1 MPGISKEVRD
11 EIIRKIEDA
20 NVEFIHLWF
29 TDVLGFLKTLVLSI
43 DELEN
48 ALTEGMGFDGS
59 SIQGFARI
67 FESDMIALPDP
78 DTLLI
83 QKWRQTDENIAIMF
97 CNVVTPE
104 GEAFEG
110 DPREVLKQQLRRAA
124 ALGYKVFLGPEC
136 EFFYLTSAE
145 DPQVLDQAGYF
156 DQSARDLAFDL
167 RSETVHRL
175 RQFGIEVEYSHHEVA
190 PSQHEIDLRYKE
202 ALKMADQVV
211 IYKTLVSETAALN
224 GVYATFMPKPLNG
237 VNGSGMHVHQSLFQD
252 GRNAFYDPEGKWQL
266 SQVARH
272 YIGGLLKHARG
283 IALLTNQWVNSYKR
297 LVAGF
302 EAPVYIS
309 WAHLNRSALVRVP
322 LYKPGKEAATRV
334 ELRMADPAC
343 NPYLAFAAMI
353 AAGLDGIEN
362 QIEPPEDIDFDAFAL
377 SVDEVR
383 AKGIDLLPGDLNE
396 AINAFVEDETIRE
409 AMGPQV
415 TDYIIANKRQEWDDF
430 RTQVTPWEL
439 ENYLPKL

>member
-1 MPGISKEVRD
+1 MAGIPDEVKQ
-11 EIIRKIEDA
+11 ETIRRITDA
-20 NVEFIHLWF
+20 DVEFIHLWF

-43 DELEN
+43 DELDN
-48 ALTEGMGFDGS
+48 ALSEGMGFDGS

-78 DTLLI
+78 STLLI

-97 CNVVTPE
+97 CNIETPE
-104 GEAFEG
+104 GEPFEG
-110 DPREVLKQQLRRAA
+110 DPREVLKQQLKRAA
-124 ALGYKVFLGPEC
+124 HLGYTAYLGPEC
-136 EFFYLTSAE
+136 EFFYLTDTK
-145 DPQVLDQAGYF
+145 DPKVLDQAGYF
-156 DQSARDLAFDL
+156 DQSVRDLAFDL

-175 RQFGIEVEYSHHEVA
+175 REFGIEVEYSHHEVA

-211 IYKTLVSETAALN
+211 IYKTLVAETAAIN
-224 GVYATFMPKPLNG
+224 GVHATFMPKPLNG
-237 VNGSGMHVHQSLFQD
+237 VNGSGMHVHQSLFKG
-252 GRNAFYDPEGKWQL
+252 GRNAFYDPEGKFQL
-266 SQVARH
+266 SQTARH
-272 YIGGLLKHARG
+272 YIAGLLKHAAG
-283 IALLTNQWVNSYKR
+283 FAVLTNQWVNSYKR

-334 ELRMADPAC
+334 ELRMPDPAC

-353 AAGLDGIEN
+353 AAGLDGIE
-362 QIEPPEDIDFDAFAL
+362 QELEPPADIDFDAFAL
-377 SVDEVR
+377 SVDEVK
-383 AKGIDLLPGDLNE
+383 AKGIGMLPGDLNE
-396 AINAFVEDETIRE
+396 AINAFIADETMRE

-415 TDYIIANKRQEWDDF
+415 ADYIIANKRQEWDDF
-430 RTQVTPWEL
+430 RTQVTPWEM

>member
-1 MPGISKEVRD
+1 MTKVPEDVKAEAIAK
-11 EIIRKIEDA
+11 IREA

-43 DELEN
+43 DELDN
-48 ALTEGMGFDGS
+48 AMTEGMGFDGS

-78 DTLLI
+78 NTLHI

-97 CNVVTPE
+97 CNIETPE
-104 GEAFEG
+104 GEPFEG
-110 DPREVLKQQLRRAA
+110 DPRNVLKAQLKRAA
-124 ALGYKVFLGPEC
+124 EMGYTVYLGPEC
-136 EFFYLTSAE
+136 EFFILSDDI
-145 DPQVLDQAGYF
+145 DPEVIDQAGYF
-156 DQSARDLAFDL
+156 DQSVRDLAFDL
-167 RSETVHRL
+167 RSEIVSKL
-175 RQFGIEVEYSHHEVA
+175 RKFGIEVEYSHHEVA

-211 IYKTLVSETAALN
+211 IYKMLVAETAAIN
-224 GVYATFMPKPLNG
+224 GYHATFMPKPLNG
-237 VNGSGMHVHQSLFQD
+237 VNGSGMHVHQSLFKGD
-252 GRNAFYDPEGKWQL
+252 SNAFYDPNGKFQL
-266 SQVARH
+266 SQTARY
-272 YIGGLLKHARG
+272 YIGGLLKHASG

-322 LYKPGKEAATRV
+322 LYKPGKEKATRV
-334 ELRMADPAC
+334 ELRMPDPAC

-362 QIEPPEDIDFDAFAL
+362 KIEPPDDIDFDAFAL
-377 SVDEVR
+377 SVEEVKAR
-383 AKGIDLLPGDLNE
+383 GIGILPGDLNQAIE
-396 AINAFVEDETIRE
+396 AFDADETIKA
-409 AMGPQV
+409 AMGEQV
-415 TDYIIANKRQEWDDF
+415 TTYLLANKRKEWDDF